1 MNERPPS
8 DSRDTPTLG
17 SQTSPSGYQ
26 RYSVA
31 PDAEPWEPKSEP
43 PRSRTRR
50 VLLIAGS
57 VFLGSILIGILS
69 LLAIFYRYSSDLP
82 NVHQLGKTY
91 APPQMTRILARDGT
105 LLGSIFTERRTVVPL
120 SSLPDHVKTA
130 FLAAED
136 AGFFEHRG
144 LNYLGL
150 VRALV
155 QNLRSGS
162 VRQGGSTIT
171 QQVVKNVLL
180 SSSRTYERKVKET
193 VLAFRIEREL
203 TKEQILEIYLNQIYF
218 GHGRYGIE
226 EAARVHFGKRSSEL
240 TLPEAALLAG
250 IVAAPERF
258 SPQKDRER
266 ALKRRHYVLDQMRK
280 KGFMTPEVF
289 EVADKSPL
297 WTLPAVET
305 ESDIAPEIV
314 ERARRALEQQ
324 LGEVAR
330 RGGYTVTT
338 SIDPGLQEKA
348 RTALRKGL
356 DDYMARHKLAPPFT
370 LKKRNLWGE
379 LSKGKLR
386 RHGIY
391 LGSVVRADDEQGILE
406 VDVAGRR
413 GQVRVLQEERYNPGR
428 LAPSKLFGEGAA
440 VRVRVKDDPDEG
452 DDPLELGLELGPEG
466 ALVALD
472 ARTLDVVALVGSYEA
487 LPGGLDRST
496 QARRQPGSS
505 FKPVVYGAALEAGKV
520 TAATV
525 FEFDDP
531 KAETKKRLTL
541 REGIAQSD
549 NRVAIETL
557 HRVGAKN
564 VIDFGRRVGFLGKL
578 GEGDS
583 LALGAYESTPL
594 EMAQVFSVFCRG
606 GQLGTPRFIL
616 SVESGSGPVE
626 MPPRP
631 EDKPVVRPEVAY
643 LMTDLLTSVV
653 KTGTGRRAQSLGRP
667 VAGKTGT
674 TNKAKD
680 AWFVG
685 FSTDYIVSVWVGYD
699 DALPLGPGES
709 GAVSALPIWTE
720 FMRRASEG
728 KPAIEFARPPGLV
741 EVQIDPDTGLLA
753 PYGDTKGRSELF
765 LAGTEPTQ
773 ISGTFG
779 EAAPSAPEES
789 EPSPSRSE
797 DSEGASPSE
806 AAREEEAGEVDGE
819 P

>member
-1 MNERPPS
+1 MNERRS
-8 DSRDTPTLG
+8 SESRDTPSLG
-17 SQTSPSGYQ
+17 SPTPSSGHQ
-26 RYSVA
+26 RYPVA
-31 PDAEPWEPKSEP
+31 RPIEPADPKPEP
-43 PRSRTRR
+43 PRSRARR
-50 VLLIAGS
+50 ILLVAASILFG
-57 VFLGSILIGILS
+57 GILIGLLS
-69 LLAIFYRYSSDLP
+69 LAAIFYRYSSDLP
-82 NVHQLGKTY
+82 DVHQLGKTY

-105 LLGSIFTERRTVVPL
+105 LLGSIFTERRTVVRL

-150 VRALV
+150 LRALV
-155 QNLRSGS
+155 QNLRSGG

-289 EVADKSPL
+289 EAADKSPL
-297 WTLPAVET
+297 WTLPAMET

-314 ERARRALEQQ
+314 ERARRALEQK

-338 SIDPGLQEKA
+338 TIDPGLQEKA

-370 LKKRNLWGE
+370 LKKRSLWGE

-386 RHGIY
+386 KHGIY
-391 LGSVVRADDEQGILE
+391 LGTVVRADDARGVLE
-406 VDVAGRR
+406 IDVAGRR
-413 GQVRVLQEERYNPGR
+413 GEVRALQEERYNSGR
-428 LAPSKLFGEGAA
+428 LAPSKLFAEGAA
-440 VRVRVKDDPDEG
+440 VRVRVKDDPSEG
-452 DDPLELGLELGPEG
+452 EDPLELGLELGPEG

-487 LPGGLDRST
+487 RPGALDRST

-505 FKPVVYGAALEAGKV
+505 FKPVVYGSALEAGKV

-531 KAETKKRLTL
+531 KADTKKRLTL
-541 REGIAQSD
+541 REGIAHSD

-557 HRVGAKN
+557 HRVGAES
-564 VIDFGRRVGFLGKL
+564 VMEFGRRVGFLGKL
-578 GEGDS
+578 AEGDS

-606 GQLGTPRFIL
+606 GQLATPRFIL
-616 SVESGSGPVE
+616 SVESGSGPVS
-626 MPPRP
+626 MPPLP
-631 EDKPVVRPEVAY
+631 EEKSVVRPEVAY

-653 KTGTGRRAQSLGRP
+653 KSGTGRRAQALGRP

-674 TNKAKD
+674 TNRAKD

-699 DALPLGPGES
+699 DALPLGSSES

-728 KPAIEFARPPGLV
+728 KPAIEFARPPGLI
-741 EVQIDPDTGLLA
+741 EAQIDPHTGLLA
-753 PYGDTKGRSELF
+753 AYGDAGGRPEIF

-773 ISGTFG
+773 ISGG
-779 EAAPSAPEES
+779 ASEAAPTSSDDQAQPPARAETS
-789 EPSPSRSE
+789 EGTLPSEGVRE
-797 DSEGASPSE
+797 DEGASVD
-806 AAREEEAGEVDGE
+806 EE